1 MKSTT
6 VFLRYAVVALILLA
20 GAFYGFYQM
29 TLTGNTNPQEMA
41 HVEAYLTITGEVD
54 EAVFQMAADLFA
66 LVESRQQDLGKLTGM
81 LFQIEELKN
90 EIPTDYENFKELEQ
104 RSRDLLETLRQMVL
118 LVYQPAI
125 TTPEERNAQ
134 WKQHTEA
141 LNRLA
146 ESRTDVTIRL
156 LEAEGLHYHLN
167 TDGSLSYWAP

>member
-1 MKSTT
+1 
-6 VFLRYAVVALILLA
+6 
-20 GAFYGFYQM
+20 M

-41 HVEAYLTITGEVD
+41 HVEAYLAITGEVD

-66 LVESRQQDLGKLTGM
+66 LVENRQQDLGKLTGM

-90 EIPTDYENFKELEQ
+90 EILTDYENFKELEQ
-104 RSRDLLETLRQMVL
+104 RSRDLLETMRQMVL
-118 LVYQPAI
+118 LIYHPAI
-125 TTPEERNAQ
+125 TTPEERNTQ

-146 ESRTDVTIRL
+146 DSRTDVTIRL

-167 TDGSLSYWAP
+167 TDGSLSYWVP